1 MFPPVK
7 NNLGL
12 ISLILL
18 RIKEARSE
26 FLSCEYCT
34 SLKKKKKGLLLIFI
48 LLEVKMREM
57 FCSQDGMRNMHRI
70 SGK

>member
-34 SLKKKKKGLLLIFI
+34 SLKKKKKRCAIDFYTIRGEDERNVLL
-48 LLEVKMREM
+48 
-57 FCSQDGMRNMHRI
+57 
-70 SGK
+70 SGWDEEHAQNFR